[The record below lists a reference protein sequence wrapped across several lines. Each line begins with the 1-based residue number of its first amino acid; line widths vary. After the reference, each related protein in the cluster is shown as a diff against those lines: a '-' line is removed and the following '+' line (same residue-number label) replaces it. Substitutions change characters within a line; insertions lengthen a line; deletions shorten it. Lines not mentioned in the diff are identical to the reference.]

1 MECLEKWNDGYVRY
15 GFTCTTEKDGTQR
28 PQFVLCNVV
37 FSNANLKP
45 SKLDEHFKN
54 LHGGLE
60 AGYDVESLKVKIAR
74 FDSAGTLSACGK
86 TIVVG
91 SLYRVGRF

>member
-1 MECLEKWNDGYVRY
+1 MSKKRKWNDGYVRY

-28 PQFVLCNVV
+28 PQCVLCNVV

-60 AGYDVESLKVKIAR
+60 AGYDVESLKVKRAR
-74 FDSAGTLSACGK
+74 FDSAGTLSACGLCRTK
-86 TIVVG
+86 NHCC
-91 SLYRVGRF
+91 